1 MESFSL
7 GVHRLIHPE
16 SLAKTSLS
24 RVTYA
29 KILSPWT
36 KVNTHAD
43 FTHES
48 NSPHVLSVGSEN
60 LLAA

>member
-16 SLAKTSLS
+16 ILARTSLS
-24 RVTYA
+24 QGTYA
-29 KILSPWT
+29 KILSPWSM
-36 KVNTHAD
+36 VNIHAD
-43 FTHES
+43 FTRES